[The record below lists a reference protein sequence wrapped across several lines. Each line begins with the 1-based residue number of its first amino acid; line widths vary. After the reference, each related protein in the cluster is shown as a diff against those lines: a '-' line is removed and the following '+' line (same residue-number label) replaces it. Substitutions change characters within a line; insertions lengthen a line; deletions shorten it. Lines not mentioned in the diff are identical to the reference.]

1 MMFNF
6 AESFKAKL
14 ERLVNV
20 NAASK
25 LTDEQFIVKEIQRF
39 KQSQRRKEMLDEV
52 VTFINSENLKIYK
65 DDGVKEAEKTKSK
78 E

>member
-1 MMFNF
+1 MQKEFDLVKIF
-6 AESFKAKL
+6 SETAKV
-14 ERLVNV
+14 EEMNTIKS
-20 NAASK
+20 AA
-25 LTDEQFIVKEIQRF
+25 
-39 KQSQRRKEMLDEV
+39 RKEMLDEV